1 MNKILFKELS
11 FFTLLMV
18 SKLSSTFINVS
29 PFFALIIIASYFI
42 KNKYRL
48 LLMIFIAQLISD
60 VVYGMDVSNISIYLS
75 YYLIVLFLFNS
86 EKVFSIMRNCLL
98 GLQVN
103 IIFYAISNF
112 GHYFSFSNEYSISVL
127 IDSYRHGLMF
137 GVNLVLST
145 IIFLA
150 IIHALLAVSKIQP
163 AYVRSAKKTN

>member
-1 MNKILFKELS
+1 MNKILLKELS
-11 FFTLLMV
+11 FFTLLIV

-42 KNKYRL
+42 NNKYRL
-48 LLMIFIAQLISD
+48 LLMIFITQLISD

-103 IIFYAISNF
+103 IIFYAVSNL
-112 GHYFSFSNEYSISVL
+112 GHYFSFNNEYSFSVL
-127 IDSYRHGLMF
+127 IDTYRYGLMF

-145 IIFLA
+145 VIFLA